1 MLSPIGIR
9 PGDESEIDFSE
20 ADIEKKFKGMSN

>member
-9 PGDESEIDFSE
+9 PGEESEIDFTE
-20 ADIEKKFKGMSN
+20 ADIEKKFKGM